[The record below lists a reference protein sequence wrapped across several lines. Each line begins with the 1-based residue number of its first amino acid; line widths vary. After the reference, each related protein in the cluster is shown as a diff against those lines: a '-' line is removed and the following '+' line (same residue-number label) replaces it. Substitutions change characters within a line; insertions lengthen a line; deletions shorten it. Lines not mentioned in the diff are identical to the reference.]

1 MLYIC
6 KLSNANK
13 LMSKIYT
20 TETIIEQFKE
30 KNKHSFDYS
39 KVEYVNMNA
48 DVCVTCNIHG
58 DMWLKPFQIL
68 RNCCCPKCR
77 SDKLSES
84 RTTKEQFIKKATE
97 IHDGKYIYTDVD
109 YKGVMEK
116 VCIICPIHG
125 KFQQT
130 PHIHLQGSGC
140 PKCGLK
146 SRVEKRTNTMESFI
160 KREKEV
166 HGDKYDISKAV
177 YVNNHTKVCLI
188 CHQKD
193 NNGVEHG
200 EFWQTPDKHL
210 RLRQGCPKCSKN
222 RKSNTEEF
230 IEKAKLLPNS
240 KNVGFDNVEYI
251 NNKTKVCLTCFEKDE
266 NGVKHGDFM
275 VTPHN
280 FLLGRGCPKCKNRRI
295 SESETKTNEQYIKE
309 ITEVHGGKYD
319 VSKVEYLGA
328 KKKVCLICS
337 IHGEFWQDASSHL
350 SGCGCPKCVGQ
361 VSKAEEEIKQFILE
375 NFDVEILSNKRD
387 VLSDGKELDI
397 YIPSLNVAFEYD
409 GMIWHSERFNKN
421 KDYHL
426 NKTLDCLK
434 QGIKLYH
441 VYEYEWLNKKSAVQ
455 NNILQILNYYSNNSI
470 KVTIISKICL
480 IDGNKAEEF
489 LEQYNIQGFISSDL
503 YIGSFVDGKLVSV
516 MSLNK
521 GKEANKWLITR
532 ITVEGHISA
541 KNVSKKAFQWF
552 VENYSPN
559 TVSITLD
566 RRWDNGD
573 IFEGIGFKLNET
585 LQPTFACTRS
595 PNEYLNGI
603 TIIMD
608 GFYKIWNCGYLK
620 YQWKISD
627 FA

>member
-1 MLYIC
+1 MP
-6 KLSNANK
+6 
-13 LMSKIYT
+13 KIYT
-20 TETIIEQFKE
+20 TETIIERFKE

-39 KVEYVNMNA
+39 KVEYTNMNI
-48 DVCVTCNIHG
+48 DICVTCNTHG

-77 SDKLSES
+77 SEKLSEL

-97 IHDGKYIYTDVD
+97 IHNGKYIYEKVE

-116 VCIICPIHG
+116 VCIVCPIHG
-125 KFQQT
+125 NFHQT
-130 PHIHLQGSGC
+130 PHIHLKGSGC
-140 PKCGLK
+140 PKCGIE

-160 KREKEV
+160 EREKEV
-166 HGDKYDISKAV
+166 HGDKYDTSKAE

-193 NNGVEHG
+193 KNGIEHG

-210 RLRQGCPKCSKN
+210 RLRQGCPKCSKT

-230 IEKAKLLPNS
+230 VEKAKLMNNS
-240 KNVGFDNVEYI
+240 ENVGFNKVEYK
-251 NNKTKVCLTCFEKDE
+251 NNRTKVCLTCFEKDGNSKE
-266 NGVKHGDFM
+266 HGDFW

-295 SESETKTNEQYIKE
+295 SESETKTNEQFIEE
-309 ITEVHGGKYD
+309 ITEVHRGKYD
-319 VSKVEYLGA
+319 TSRVDYKGA
-328 KKKVCLICS
+328 NEKVCLICP
-337 IHGEFWQDASSHL
+337 IHGEFWQTASSHL

-361 VSKAEEEIKQFILE
+361 VSKAEEEIKQFIFE
-375 NFDVEILSNKRD
+375 NFDMEILSNKRD

-397 YIPSLNVAFEYD
+397 YIPSLKVAFEYD
-409 GMIWHSERFNKN
+409 GMIWHSEKFGKD

-426 NKTLDCLK
+426 NKTLNSLE
-434 QGIKLYH
+434 QGIRLFH

-455 NNILQILNYYSNNSI
+455 NNILQILNYYRNYSI
-470 KVTIISKICL
+470 KMTIFSKICL
-480 IDGNKAEEF
+480 IEANKAEEF
-489 LEQYNIQGFISSDL
+489 LNLYDIQGFISSDL
-503 YIGSFVDGKLVSV
+503 YIGSFIGNKLVSV

-521 GKEANKWLITR
+521 DKGTNNWLITR
-532 ITVEGHISA
+532 FTVEGHTNVIEIH
-541 KNVSKKAFQWF
+541 KNVFQWF
-552 VENYSPN
+552 VKKYVPN

-566 RRWDNGD
+566 RRWKNGEL
-573 IFEGIGFKLNET
+573 FEELGFQLIAT
-585 LQPTFACTRS
+585 LPPTFAYTRS

-603 TIIMD
+603 TIIRD

-620 YQWKISD
+620 YQWKSSD